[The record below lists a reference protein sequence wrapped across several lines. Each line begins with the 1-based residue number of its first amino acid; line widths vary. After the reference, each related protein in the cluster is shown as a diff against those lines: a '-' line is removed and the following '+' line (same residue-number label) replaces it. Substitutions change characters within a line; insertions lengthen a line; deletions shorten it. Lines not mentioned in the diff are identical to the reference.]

1 MSVGSDQGGEFK
13 TLSSDRPIEAVA
25 QIKGGVGEHYVG
37 LAQDGSPLVQ
47 LLR

>member
-13 TLSSDRPIEAVA
+13 TLSSDGAIESVA
-25 QIKGGVGEHYVG
+25 QVEGGVGKHYVG